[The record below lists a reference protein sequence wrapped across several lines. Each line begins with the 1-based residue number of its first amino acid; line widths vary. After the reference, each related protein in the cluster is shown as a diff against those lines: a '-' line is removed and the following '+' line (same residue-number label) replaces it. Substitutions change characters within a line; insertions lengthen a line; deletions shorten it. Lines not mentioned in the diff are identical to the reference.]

1 MPFGIGRGA
10 GLSVQAACEGSSL
23 GDLRTGVF
31 CLPSSFASPFLEL
44 QDLGLGCFLCARHLW
59 PAWGRRVRMAGF
71 GFGAES
77 KRGRERE
84 PGVQCA

>member
-44 QDLGLGCFLCARHLW
+44 QDLGLGCFLL
-59 PAWGRRVRMAGF
+59 RVRMAGF

-84 PGVQCA
+84 PGGVQCA